1 MGTSMVLFF
10 WITVAAWVVGAI
22 QGPRYPLSLSC
33 KAPRSDAEAAMQKRR
48 GRPNASTRKTVMSTI
63 LGENLP
69 SAPGLGRILWDVTDG
84 AGWRTCPPIIGKV
97 ENTNICNQFLK
108 LSTVHSHQKC
118 QKRGRGREGGR
129 ELREE
134 KIIPPMSSLAYQRRN
149 IFDPPKF
156 PPSLATLSLESRRKG
171 SL

>member
-1 MGTSMVLFF
+1 MGSGGPYRDPATPRVS
-10 WITVAAWVVGAI
+10 AARRREAM
-22 QGPRYPLSLSC
+22 QRQRCRSEEAARMHRLAKLSC
-33 KAPRSDAEAAMQKRR
+33 QPYW
-48 GRPNASTRKTVMSTI
+48 GRTCHPLQV
-63 LGENLP
+63 
-69 SAPGLGRILWDVTDG
+69 WDGSFGDVPDG

-108 LSTVHSHQKC
+108 LSTVHPPPIC

-134 KIIPPMSSLAYQRRN
+134 KINRPMSSLAYQRRN